1 MLKVL
6 LLFVLLIAG
15 IVVGPMIAG
24 HQGYVLIQT
33 DNYNIETS
41 VTGLAIILILAMVVL
56 FAIEWLLRRIFRT
69 GAHTRGWF
77 VGRKRRRARKQTEQ
91 ALLKLAEGDYQQVEK
106 LMAKNADHAEQPVV
120 NYLLAAEAAQQRG
133 DEARA
138 NQHLER
144 AAELAGNDTIPVEI
158 TRVRLQ
164 LARNENHAARHGV
177 DKLLEVTPRHPE
189 VLRLAEQAY
198 IRTGAWSSLL
208 DIIPSMAKAHVGDEE
223 HRAMLEQQAWIGL
236 MDQARA
242 DNGSEGLR
250 NWWKNQ
256 SRKTRHQVAL
266 QVAMAEHLIECDDHD
281 TAQQIIIDGLKR
293 QYDDRLLLPIPR
305 LKTNNPEQLE
315 KVLRQQNQKRRRSP
329 AVVEHTGP
337 VTDEARRMAGSIA
350 RLPRSAE
357 TTSGRLRLRMAC
369 RRAGQ
374 TAQAGRSCSD
384 ASRRFDVNVAEQPTT
399 VVPSHPGASTSGAFL
414 THKKTPALIT
424 EQALKQVCMT
434 TSGCFTQRCVHGV

>member
-1 MLKVL
+1 MLKIL
-6 LLFVLLIAG
+6 LLFALLIAG

-41 VTGLAIILILAMVVL
+41 VTGLVIILILAMVVL

-106 LMAKNADHAEQPVV
+106 LMAHFSPSAFQPVGK
-120 NYLLAAEAAQQRG
+120 RG

-144 AAELAGNDTIPVEI
+144 AAELAGDDLIPVEI

-164 LARNENHAARHGV
+164 LARNENHAARHGI

-198 IRTGAWSSLL
+198 TRTGAWNSLL
-208 DIIPSMAKAHVGDEE
+208 DIIPSMAKANVADEE
-223 HRAMLEQQAWIGL
+223 HRAALEQLAWIGL
-236 MDQARA
+236 MDKALA
-242 DNGSEGLR
+242 DGGSEGLR
-250 NWWKNQ
+250 EWWRNQ
-256 SRKTRHQVAL
+256 SRKTRALIPL
-266 QVAMAEHLIECDDHD
+266 QVAMAERLIESDDHD
-281 TAQQIIIDGLKR
+281 TAQQIIIDGLKK
-293 QYDDRLLLPIPR
+293 QYDDRLVMPIPR

-315 KVLRQQNQKRRRSP
+315 KVLRQQIK
-329 AVVEHTGP
+329 AVGDRPLLWSTLGQSLMRHGEWQ
-337 VTDEARRMAGSIA
+337 EASIA
-350 RLPRSAE
+350 F
-357 TTSGRLRLRMAC
+357 
-369 RRAGQ
+369 RA
-374 TAQAGRSCSD
+374 
-384 ASRRFDVNVAEQPTT
+384 
-399 VVPSHPGASTSGAFL
+399 
-414 THKKTPALIT
+414 
-424 EQALKQVCMT
+424 ALKQRPDAFDYAWLADALDRLHQPEEAATMRRDGLLLT
-434 TSGCFTQRCVHGV
+434 LHNNPQQ

>member
-1 MLKVL
+1 MLKIL
-6 LLFVLLIAG
+6 LLFALLLAG

-41 VTGLAIILILAMVVL
+41 VTGLAIIMILTMVVL

-144 AAELAGNDTIPVEI
+144 ATELAGDDLIPVEI
-158 TRVRLQ
+158 TAYACQ
-164 LARNENHAARHGV
+164 LARNENHAARHGI
-177 DKLLEVTPRHPE
+177 DKLLEITPRHPE

-198 IRTGAWSSLL
+198 IRTGAWNSLL
-208 DIIPSMAKAHVGDEE
+208 DILPSMAKANVSDEE
-223 HRAMLEQQAWIGL
+223 HRAELEQLAWIGL
-236 MDQARA
+236 MDKTLA
-242 DNGSEGLR
+242 DGGSEGLR
-250 NWWKNQ
+250 DWWKSQN
-256 SRKTRHQVAL
+256 RKTRSQVAL
-266 QVAMAEHLIECDDHD
+266 QVAMANRLIESDDHD
-281 TAQQIIIDGLKR
+281 TAQQIIIEGLKKH
-293 QYDDRLLLPIPR
+293 YDDRLVMPIPR

-315 KVLRQQNQKRRRSP
+315 KVLRQQIKTVGDRPLLWSTLGQSLMRHG
-329 AVVEHTGP
+329 EWQ
-337 VTDEARRMAGSIA
+337 EASIA
-350 RLPRSAE
+350 F
-357 TTSGRLRLRMAC
+357 
-369 RRAGQ
+369 RA
-374 TAQAGRSCSD
+374 
-384 ASRRFDVNVAEQPTT
+384 
-399 VVPSHPGASTSGAFL
+399 
-414 THKKTPALIT
+414 
-424 EQALKQVCMT
+424 ALKQRPDAFDYAWLADTLDRLHQPEEAATMRRDGLLLT
-434 TSGCFTQRCVHGV
+434 LQNNPQQ